1 MKPITRAIALSLPI
15 GLAVAIGV
23 ATQAQNSVNTAI
35 KGEITIWGWKDPL
48 GALKTV
54 DDAFSKAYPNISL
67 KYVQKSPADA
77 YQALKLSVS
86 AGSGAP
92 DVVLLE
98 DSNLA
103 QFVSLEA
110 LADITSQTKPYIKKM
125 NSYKWNAATLKG
137 RVYSMPWDSGP
148 VAMYYRRDIFQKAG
162 VDISSIKTWD
172 DYLKA
177 AKVIKAKTGV
187 KMLPLAKARNDARF
201 FETLLWQQGIG
212 YTNRDGAVILDKDVR
227 AKVALDLVSKLFKD
241 DLTADFENWTDPWYK
256 TMAEGEI
263 ATLPMASWMGGF
275 LKGWIAPKT
284 SGQWGVA
291 PLPTFTGSKAR
302 ASNDGGSHLAIS
314 SSSKNKEAAWAYIEY
329 HLGRPESQ
337 LTMYKAADL
346 FPSLESTYADPIF
359 NEPDAFF
366 GGQKSRQIFAEAVK
380 TVPNATVYTADYPE
394 INRLMA
400 IELQKMALGSQS
412 VSDTLANAAKLVRDR
427 TRRK

>member
-1 MKPITRAIALSLPI
+1 MNATARAIAIALPLSLATI
-15 GLAVAIGV
+15 IGV
-23 ATQAQNSVNTAI
+23 VSQAQTTVNTAV
-35 KGEITIWGWKDPL
+35 KGEITIWGWKDPSN
-48 GALKTV
+48 ALKLV
-54 DDAFSKAYPNISL
+54 DESFNKAFPNVTL
-67 KYVQKSPADA
+67 KYVQKSAPDT
-77 YQALKLSVS
+77 YQALKLAVS

-103 QFVSLEA
+103 QFVGLGA
-110 LADITSQTKPYIKKM
+110 LADVTDKVKPYLKKM
-125 NSYKWNAATLKG
+125 NAYKWNAATLKG

-148 VAMYYRRDIFQKAG
+148 VAMYYRRDVFQKAG
-162 VDISSIKTWD
+162 VDINSIKTWN
-172 DYLKA
+172 DYLAA

-212 YTNRDGAVILDKDVR
+212 YTDRNGAVTLDKDPR
-227 AKVALDLVSKLFKD
+227 ASLALGLIANLYKD

-256 TMAEGEI
+256 TMSDGQI

-284 SGQWGVA
+284 AGQWGVV
-291 PLPTFTGSKAR
+291 PLPTFSGSRAR
-302 ASNDGGSHLAIS
+302 ASNDGGSHLAILE
-314 SSSKNKEAAWAYIEY
+314 SSKNKDAAWAYIEY

-337 LTMYKAADL
+337 LTMYKGADL
-346 FPSLESTYADPIF
+346 FPSLESTYSDPIF

-366 GGQKSRQIFAEAVK
+366 GGQKSRQIFAEAVR

-394 INRLMA
+394 INTLVS
-400 IELQKMALGSQS
+400 IELQKMALGKQN
-412 VSDTLANAAKLVRDR
+412 VNETLSNAAKSVRDR